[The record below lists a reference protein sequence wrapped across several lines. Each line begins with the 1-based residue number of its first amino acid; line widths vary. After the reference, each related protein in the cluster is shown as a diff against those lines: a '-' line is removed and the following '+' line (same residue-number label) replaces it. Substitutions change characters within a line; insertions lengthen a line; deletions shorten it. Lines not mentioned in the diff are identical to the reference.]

1 MFLGASG
8 GEGAW
13 DGEEDGFLALGE
25 VGDGGGLELAG
36 GVKVG
41 EGGFRELVTDGDGG
55 RDGGGESEGPR
66 GVKNHLPFKPKSQ
79 NSALNN
85 KSPFFPFMHLNLS
98 KPL

>member
-66 GVKNHLPFKPKSQ
+66 VAEFEGDGGGREEGRCGKRERKGFGRREEPAHC
-79 NSALNN
+79 
-85 KSPFFPFMHLNLS
+85 
-98 KPL
+98 